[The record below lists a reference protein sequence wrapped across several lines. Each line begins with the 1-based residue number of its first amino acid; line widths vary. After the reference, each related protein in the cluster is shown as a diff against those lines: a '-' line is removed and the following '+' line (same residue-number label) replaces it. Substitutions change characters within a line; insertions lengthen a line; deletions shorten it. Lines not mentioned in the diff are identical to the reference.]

1 MLPCRPK
8 TNKNVL
14 LMTKIIPK
22 DGKKEDMKDIW
33 VAHMGVIEKSLYYL
47 HDLLNKNLF
56 TVTLFITYFRL
67 SML

>member
-14 LMTKIIPK
+14 LMTKIIPQ
-22 DGKKEDMKDIW
+22 DRKKEDMKDIW
-33 VAHMGVIEKSLYYL
+33 VAHRGVIEKSLYYL
-47 HDLLNKNLF
+47 HDLLNKNLI
-56 TVTLFITYFRL
+56 TVTLFVTYFRL